1 MPTRNS
7 EKSPASRARRASV
20 GFVKTSKTSVKPE
33 ALLLDSVLVPVLG
46 LGSLAESG
54 VSFIQC
60 SGQIT
65 DFWLAGFNRF
75 SVLGLKLN
83 LGEQ

>member
-7 EKSPASRARRASV
+7 EKCATSRARRISV
-20 GFVKTSKTSVKPE
+20 GFVKTSVKPE
-33 ALLLDSVLVPVLG
+33 ALLLDSVPVPVLG

-54 VSFIQC
+54 ALFTQC

-83 LGEQ
+83 LGE

>member
-7 EKSPASRARRASV
+7 EKSATSRARRISV
-20 GFVKTSKTSVKPE
+20 GSVKTSVKPE
-33 ALLLDSVLVPVLG
+33 ALLLDSVPVPVLG

-54 VSFIQC
+54 ALFTQC

-83 LGEQ
+83 LGE

>member
-7 EKSPASRARRASV
+7 EKSPASRARRTSV
-20 GFVKTSKTSVKPE
+20 GFVKTSVKPE
-33 ALLLDSVLVPVLG
+33 ALLLDSVPVPVLG

-54 VSFIQC
+54 ALFTQC

-83 LGEQ
+83 LGEE